1 MSSFTSLTI
10 SSKRARFVAAAAA
23 LALIT
28 LSAGAGAT
36 AANAKP
42 AGPDASSPASTSGPS
57 VGKSPS
63 PTSSPSASSK
73 SVSASKGDN
82 SCEGD
87 NDGPSSLRAQSH
99 SSSDPCC
106 GQNEN
111 NNPSSIRAQHSYDT
125 DDCCPPSTSP
135 SSIAATSEGEGEH
148 GTKGSHDCCL
158 TNTPSNVSTQDHR
171 HSKDSKHKK
180 KHKDHGNTNTFDCCL
195 ISNSPSSGK
204 SDHHGHRGHKDKYG
218 HCIVPVYDINIQ
230 KSQTEANPVGPGQ
243 TVHYVLTVSN
253 DGAVTSP
260 NNKNTAPAGFKV
272 YDPIPDFLTLVSVSG
287 TGFSCTPDFVNNEA
301 NCTAT
306 QSLAAGASR
315 VITVTVTADDDSGN
329 ADPQTNEACLQDG
342 VKSNYPSTHG
352 RDDNDEDHN
361 VYAAGCSS
369 VVTEFKTGT
378 LTLSK
383 ANDPVEATHLTGF
396 NSEITYTITASAS
409 GDIDQTGVVVTDIL
423 PGYDADHTSGL
434 TNLADGLNSVVC
446 KDAGAN
452 VITACASY
460 SPASHKV
467 TANLGTIT
475 SGTSATVTITVKV
488 PSQAIAAPPTTVDIL
503 NQAHASSNQTGSEDD
518 VKSEVVT
525 NVVDIAAG
533 EPRAVCDD
541 GTPTFDVSGG
551 GFTDGD
557 TVTMDIYDRNGNL
570 VYTNYAPQTPDYSGP
585 VSTEA
590 DSTGQAAFT
599 DIPWPGFSDD
609 GATKT
614 YPSFDSPDFSEIQVV
629 LHSDGHEVL
638 PTSIHSGPWL
648 HVLASTPSHE
658 TGKIIIDYPTASSAC
673 TPVALEIA
681 KANNPTS
688 SATVTTFGSE
698 ITYTLDVT
706 APETNLASAR
716 NVQVSD
722 VLPGYDPNFT
732 GSGLVT
738 YKPSSGACND
748 GVSDINPDST
758 CVVTLTNSNHTVN
771 WALGLMQPGEHRQVQ
786 FVVTVDTQGLPS
798 NPSIF
803 TMTNQASVDSSDT
816 DPTDSNT
823 VDNPANIPLSAGL
836 TVVKKASV
844 SVSNPNKLW
853 FKTVIRPRGKVVT
866 YRYQVT
872 NTGSLPISNISLNDD
887 LNFGPKYGTSV
898 LSSLN
903 ETSLYNCR
911 VGGDQTSSAPD
922 YGSTDSFNQG
932 VTIGSVV
939 LAPGENLWL
948 YCDLVVPSSLTD
960 AQVAKNSIFDKA
972 TVNGTTGLGPISA
985 QSNEVIVEVATE
997 DSDIVPF
1004 KAITDND
1011 GTNYRKFD
1019 DLGRLEVPTLKTF
1032 RMFLDNVSTT
1042 PQQVTVYDYF
1052 ANESKGLSK
1061 ANRDSIFNNMKCVN
1075 YNPTSPYS
1083 FAAPITDADVI
1094 ADGAF
1099 TGGSA
1104 DVAFTADTGGKNAGT
1119 FLARSQ
1125 DLGVIQPEGGWSFV
1139 CQATLLPGEYDLTN
1153 EFRVISTPVD
1163 LGADG
1168 SGGSSP
1174 FRVRT
1179 SAAAIPAV
1187 TGKQDVVSTAGVE
1200 LGTPVD
1206 NGGGSGGGVTDTS
1219 GSPLPK
1225 TGADLVIP
1233 TAILGMLLVGLG
1245 VGTRRLARRTH

>member
-42 AGPDASSPASTSGPS
+42 AGPDALSSPASTSGPS

-73 SVSASKGDN
+73 SVSANSGDN
-82 SCEGD
+82 SGD
-87 NDGPSSLRAQSH
+87 NS
-99 SSSDPCC
+99 C

-111 NNPSSIRAQHSYDT
+111 NNPSSIRAQHSYNT
-125 DDCCPPSTSP
+125 DNCCPPSTSP
-135 SSIAATSEGEGEH
+135 SSIAATSEGHGEH
-148 GTKGSHDCCL
+148 GTKSSHDCCL

-306 QSLAAGASR
+306 QSLVAGASR
-315 VITVTVTADDDSGN
+315 TITVTVTADDDSGN
-329 ADPQTNEACLQDG
+329 ADPQTNEACLEDG
-342 VKSNYPSTHG
+342 TTQNQPRSSG
-352 RDDNDEDHN
+352 SSSEDHN
-361 VYAAGCSS
+361 VYASGCSS
-369 VVTEFKTGT
+369 VDTTFKTGT

-383 ANDPVEATHLTGF
+383 TNDPVEAAHLTGF
-396 NSEITYTITASAS
+396 NSEITYTITASAA
-409 GDIDQTGVVVTDIL
+409 GAIDQTGVVVTDIL

-434 TNLADGLNSVVC
+434 TNLADGLNSVMC
-446 KDAGAN
+446 KDSSAAVIASCATYSAG
-452 VITACASY
+452 T
-460 SPASHKV
+460 HKV

-475 SGTSATVTITVKV
+475 TGTSATVTITVKV
-488 PSQAIAAPPTTVDIL
+488 PSQAIAAPPTTLDIL

-525 NVVDIAAG
+525 NVVDIAAA

-557 TVTMDIYDRNGNL
+557 TVTMDIYDRSGNL
-570 VYTNYAPQTPDYSGP
+570 VYINYVPQTPDYSGA
-585 VSTEA
+585 VSTSA
-590 DSTGQAAFT
+590 DSTGEASFT
-599 DIPWPGFSDD
+599 SIPWPGFSDD
-609 GATKT
+609 GTTKT

-629 LHSDGHEVL
+629 LHSDGHDIT
-638 PTSIHSGPWL
+638 PSSIRQGLRL
-648 HVLASTPSHE
+648 HALASTPAHE
-658 TGKIIIDYPTASSAC
+658 TEKVFIDYPTSASSC
-673 TPVALEIA
+673 TPVALEIT

-688 SATVTTFGSE
+688 SETITTFGSE

-706 APETNLASAR
+706 APETNLANAR
-716 NVQVSD
+716 NVVVSD
-722 VLPGYDPNFT
+722 VLPGYDANFT

-738 YKPSSGACND
+738 YKPSSAVCND
-748 GVSDINPDST
+748 GASDVTVDST
-758 CVVTLTNSNHTVN
+758 CVVTLTNSNHTVE

-803 TMTNQASVDSSDT
+803 TLTNQASVDSSDT
-816 DPTDSNT
+816 DPTTSNP
-823 VDNPANIPLSAGL
+823 VDNPANIALTAGL

-844 SVSNPNKLW
+844 SVNNPDKLW
-853 FKTVIRPRGKVVT
+853 FKTVVRPRGKVVT

-872 NTGSLPISNISLNDD
+872 NTGTLPISGISLNDD
-887 LNFGPKYGTSV
+887 LNFGPQYGTSV
-898 LSSLN
+898 SSSLD
-903 ETSLYNCR
+903 ESSLTNCR
-911 VGGDQTSSAPD
+911 VGGDGTSSAPS
-922 YGSTDSFNQG
+922 YGSTASFNQG
-932 VTIGSVV
+932 AAIGSIV
-939 LAPGENLWL
+939 LAPGQDLWL
-948 YCDLVVPSSLTD
+948 YCDLLVPTSLTD

-985 QSNEVIVEVATE
+985 QSNEVIVEIATE
-997 DSDIVPF
+997 DSDLLPF
-1004 KAITDND
+1004 KAITNED

-1019 DLGRLEVPTLKTF
+1019 NLGRLEVPTLKTF
-1032 RMFLDNVSTT
+1032 RMFVDNVSTT

-1052 ANESKGLSK
+1052 SNESKGLSK
-1061 ANRDSIFNNMKCVN
+1061 ANRDSIFNGMKCVN

-1083 FAAPITDADVI
+1083 FAAPISDADVL

-1099 TGGSA
+1099 TGGSEN
-1104 DVAFTADTGGKNAGT
+1104 VAFTADTGGKNAGT
-1119 FLARSQ
+1119 WLARSQ
-1125 DLGVIQPEGGWSFV
+1125 DLGIIYPEGGWSFV

-1153 EFRVISTPVD
+1153 EFRVISKPVLSSD
-1163 LGADG
+1163 S

-1179 SAAAIPAV
+1179 SAAAVPAV

-1206 NGGGSGGGVTDTS
+1206 NGGGAGGGVADTA
-1219 GSPLPK
+1219 GSPLPR